1 MIDNV
6 SLRPK
11 TDLKHL
17 QNLPENE
24 VDEFLTLLGASDF
37 IIKPNVK
44 KRTDFLHEYPFLEGN
59 GNGNGS

>member
-11 TDLKHL
+11 TDLKYLH
-17 QNLPENE
+17 NLPENE
-24 VDEFLTLLGASDF
+24 IDEFLALIGASDF

-44 KRTDFLHEYPFLEGN
+44 KN
-59 GNGNGS
+59 